1 MEQWHWSQGR
11 TLKQN
16 HLIVHGSWMHDDI
29 MIRHGQ
35 RNHKPK
41 TPIKSIIWMVF
52 KNPNPYMVHG
62 RLEGESQIDV
72 FGKIANDIG
81 DVFSKFMARKINQ
94 NNNNVVF

>member
-1 MEQWHWSQGR
+1 
-11 TLKQN
+11 
-16 HLIVHGSWMHDDI
+16 
-29 MIRHGQ
+29 
-35 RNHKPK
+35 
-41 TPIKSIIWMVF
+41 MVI

-81 DVFSKFMARKINQ
+81 DVFSKFMARIINQ